1 MKKKILLCMILCCL
15 SMALFGCTSKDIM
28 DAVAEKKAA
37 SQTKEEEEVEVEAE
51 EKEETKEA
59 EKEEAKED
67 EEEVK
72 EEAKEEEAKE
82 EEKEEVKEEKK
93 ASDTPVLGDED
104 AEDYEG
110 FEYLFGEVLMTDA
123 EENEETGKK
132 ERHKLSVF
140 IPDDDY
146 ASVSGSR
153 AYADYLGVDFE
164 VELAPY
170 IRYDEEDYL
179 MEENLQYYLENN
191 YDPFYSTDYKDL
203 VISDVEVISD
213 TECRATVEYCYYN
226 SWDDSYETI
235 FATYYLAEMEKG
247 VNVLVEI
254 KVQEEGVTGKT
265 PALLEELEQFYQF
278 EIDWDADRA
287 AQKREDYL
295 ASGGDNKYST
305 GYLVFELPA
314 NWSEVRDGVDY
325 DEHVYAPEGDVN
337 FSGCMISFYR
347 EFLSYD
353 EEIDVTAFVNNAD
366 ETEVLLEEALGMDVS
381 NFSVE
386 LVDTVFGETAKLTYT
401 ATSDDL
407 SGNGETYFVGD
418 GYYFYTIQSFAM
430 EEATEDPAVVLYDI
444 LQNGE
449 VND

>member
-1 MKKKILLCMILCCL
+1 MKKKIVLCMILGCL
-15 SMALFGCTSKDIM
+15 SMALFGCTAKDVM
-28 DAVAEKKAA
+28 DTVAEKKAA
-37 SQTKEEEEVEVEAE
+37 SETEAEEEVEVEAE
-51 EKEETKEA
+51 EKEEEA
-59 EKEEAKED
+59 EEVKEEK
-67 EEEVK
+67 EEVK
-72 EEAKEEEAKE
+72 EEAKEEAKE
-82 EEKEEVKEEKK
+82 EETKEEEKKEEKK
-93 ASDTPVLGDED
+93 SSDTPVLGDED

-146 ASVSGSR
+146 ATVSGSR

-179 MEENLQYYLENN
+179 MEENLQYYLESN

-203 VISDVEVISD
+203 VISEVEVISE

-235 FATYYLAEMEKG
+235 FATYYLAEMESG
-247 VNVLVEI
+247 VNVLVEV

-295 ASGGDNKYST
+295 ATGGDNKYST
-305 GYLVFELPA
+305 GYLVFELPE
-314 NWSEVRDGVDY
+314 NWAEVKDGVSY

-353 EEIDVTAFVNNAD
+353 EEIDVTAFVNNAE
-366 ETEVLLEEALGMDVS
+366 ETEALLEEALEMDVTDF
-381 NFSVE
+381 NVE
-386 LVDTVFGETAKLTYT
+386 LVDTVLGEAAKLTYT
-401 ATSDDL
+401 ASDDDL
-407 SGNGETYFVGD
+407 SGTGETYFVGD

-430 EEATEDPAVVLYDI
+430 EEATEDPAVVLSDI
-444 LQNGE
+444 LQNAQ
-449 VND
+449 VNE

>member
-1 MKKKILLCMILCCL
+1 
-15 SMALFGCTSKDIM
+15 
-28 DAVAEKKAA
+28 
-37 SQTKEEEEVEVEAE
+37 
-51 EKEETKEA
+51 
-59 EKEEAKED
+59 
-67 EEEVK
+67 
-72 EEAKEEEAKE
+72 
-82 EEKEEVKEEKK
+82 
-93 ASDTPVLGDED
+93 
-104 AEDYEG
+104 
-110 FEYLFGEVLMTDA
+110 MTDA
-123 EENEETGKK
+123 EENEETGEK

-146 ASVSGSR
+146 ASVSGNR

-164 VELAPY
+164 VELSPY
-170 IRYDEEDYL
+170 IRYDEDDYL
-179 MEENLQYYLENN
+179 MEENLQYYLESN

-203 VISDVEVISD
+203 VISEVEVISE

-235 FATYYLAEMEKG
+235 FATYYLAEMESG
-247 VNVLVEI
+247 ANVLVEV

-287 AQKREDYL
+287 AKKREDYL
-295 ASGGDNKYST
+295 ATGGDNKYST
-305 GYLVFELPA
+305 GYLVFELPE
-314 NWSEVRDGVDY
+314 NWGEVRDGVSY

-347 EFLSYD
+347 EYLSYD
-353 EEIDVTAFVNNAD
+353 EEVDVTAFVNNQE
-366 ETEVLLEEALGMDVS
+366 ETEALLEEALGMDVS

-386 LVDTVFGETAKLTYT
+386 LCDTVLGEAAKITYT

-430 EEATEDPAVVLYDI
+430 EEATEDPAVVLSDI
-444 LQNGE
+444 LQNAE
-449 VND
+449 VNE

>member
-1 MKKKILLCMILCCL
+1 MKKKIVLCMILGCL
-15 SMALFGCTSKDIM
+15 SMALFGCTAKDVM
-28 DAVAEKKAA
+28 DTVAEKKAA
-37 SQTKEEEEVEVEAE
+37 SEAETEEEVEVEAE
-51 EKEETKEA
+51 EKEEDAKEEDDKKEDSKE
-59 EKEEAKED
+59 EKEET
-67 EEEVK
+67 K
-72 EEAKEEEAKE
+72 EEAKEEKE
-82 EEKEEVKEEKK
+82 EEKKEEKK
-93 ASDTPVLGDED
+93 SSDTPVLGDED

-132 ERHKLSVF
+132 ERQKLSVF

-146 ASVSGSR
+146 ATVSGNR

-179 MEENLQYYLENN
+179 MEENLQYYLESN

-226 SWDDSYETI
+226 SWDDSYETV
-235 FATYYLAEMEKG
+235 FATYYLAEMESG

-295 ASGGDNKYST
+295 ATGGDNKYST
-305 GYLVFELPA
+305 GYLVFELPE
-314 NWSEVRDGVDY
+314 NWDEVRDGVDY

-353 EEIDVTAFVNNAD
+353 EEIDVTAFVNNAE
-366 ETEVLLEEALGMDVS
+366 ETEALLEEALGMDVTD
-381 NFSVE
+381 FEVE
-386 LVDTVFGETAKLTYT
+386 LVDTVLGEAAKLTYT
-401 ATSDDL
+401 ASDDDL

-430 EEATEDPAVVLYDI
+430 EEATEDPAVVLNDI
-444 LQNGE
+444 LQNAQ
-449 VND
+449 VNE